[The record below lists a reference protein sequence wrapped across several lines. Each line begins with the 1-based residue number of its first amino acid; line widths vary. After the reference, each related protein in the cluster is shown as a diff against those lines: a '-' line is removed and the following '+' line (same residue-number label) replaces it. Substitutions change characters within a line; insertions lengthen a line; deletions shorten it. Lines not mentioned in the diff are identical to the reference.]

1 MKLHDKYTTSA
12 AIKQVMIIEKEK
24 DFKVIAEKCGITWL
38 DFSAY
43 FHGVCKFSA
52 SDEEQFVLKFNYM
65 RDKIG

>member
-1 MKLHDKYTTSA
+1 MRLHEKYTTSA

-24 DFKVIAEKCGITWL
+24 DFKVIAEKVGITWL

-52 SDEEQFVLKFNYM
+52 TDEEQFCSIFNYM
-65 RDKIG
+65 RGRIG